1 MFHAYILDDILV
13 AFAYHEIAGFGSP
26 YALHSHV
33 MFVNTS
39 ATLFGIFSWGNH
51 FGFSVNMSKSM
62 TVLFK
67 II

>member
-39 ATLFGIFSWGNH
+39 ATLFGIFS
-51 FGFSVNMSKSM
+51 
-62 TVLFK
+62 
-67 II
+67 